1 MRSAGLLDLQVN
13 GYAGVDFNDAEITA
27 DGLDHALDAMLRS
40 GVTACLPTLI
50 TAPTELL
57 GERLA
62 ALDRAV
68 ATSRLGPLMVPGY
81 HLEGPFLSPQP
92 GYAGCHPS
100 AAMIPPDWRIIQS
113 LARELMRPIILL
125 TLAPELPGA
134 KAFIQTAA
142 ASGRVVAIGHTA
154 ASAEIVNTAISA
166 GATLSTHL
174 GNGLPQLLPKLDN
187 PIFAQLAEDRLH
199 ASFIADGIHIPTPAL
214 KAMAR
219 AKGVERS
226 ILVTDA
232 TAAACASPGR
242 YSFAGM
248 LIEHTPE
255 GAVVLPGSNRLA
267 GSALAL
273 DAAVRNVVAWNIAPL
288 RDALRM
294 ASTAPRAL
302 LQPAL
307 GHLSIPITESAVAW
321 SDDIYPAEVR
331 VGNVTRRYR

>member
-13 GYAGVDFNDAEITA
+13 GYASVDFNDAKITT

-50 TAPTELL
+50 TAPIELL

-68 ATSRLGPLMVPGY
+68 ATSRFGPLMVLGY
-81 HLEGPFLSPQP
+81 HLEGPFLSPEP

-113 LARELMRPIILL
+113 LARDLTRPIIQL
-125 TLAPELPGA
+125 TVAPELPGA
-134 KAFIQTAA
+134 EAFIQTAA
-142 ASGRVVAIGHTA
+142 ASNRVVAIGHTA
-154 ASAEIVNTAISA
+154 ASAQIVATAITA

-174 GNGLPQLLPKLDN
+174 GNGLPQFLPKLDN
-187 PIFAQLAEDRLH
+187 TIFAQLAEDRLH
-199 ASFIADGIHIPTPAL
+199 ASFIADGIHIPPPAL
-214 KAMAR
+214 KSMTR
-219 AKGVERS
+219 AKGADRS

-232 TAAACASPGR
+232 TAAASAPPGR

-248 LIEHTPE
+248 LIEHTSE
-255 GAVVLPGSNRLA
+255 DAVVLPGSNRLA

-273 DAAVRNVVAWNIAPL
+273 DAAVRNVVAWNVAPV
-288 RDALRM
+288 RGALRM
-294 ASTAPRAL
+294 ASTVPRAL
-302 LQPAL
+302 LRVAL
-307 GHLSIPITESAVAW
+307 AHLSIPIAESAVAW

-331 VGNVTRRYR
+331 VGNITRRYR